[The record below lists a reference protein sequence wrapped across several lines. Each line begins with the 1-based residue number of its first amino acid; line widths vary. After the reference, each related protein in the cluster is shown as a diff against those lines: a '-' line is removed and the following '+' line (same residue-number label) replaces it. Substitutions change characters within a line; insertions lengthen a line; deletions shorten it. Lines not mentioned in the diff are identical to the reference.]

1 MKKART
7 KGLFLRCL
15 PLYQSQ
21 NKVSTAPWNVSAQ
34 TLSKYHWSRELSAI
48 PSGTLQGIWFSKY
61 YKVLKIIRFLLLDVL
76 IKTKKYNFLSKKL
89 YFFQKILCAQCPPL
103 ELHSPVSNQKKE
115 SQFLLLSTIFNLDKQ
130 NIIQCFLR
138 VYWEDHPA
146 SFFRCLSSYR
156 ETFLRIKIWFTDTH

>member
-89 YFFQKILCAQCPPL
+89 YFFQKYYVPNVLLWNSILLFPT
-103 ELHSPVSNQKKE
+103 KKR
-115 SQFLLLSTIFNLDKQ
+115 NL
-130 NIIQCFLR
+130 
-138 VYWEDHPA
+138 
-146 SFFRCLSSYR
+146 SFFFSLLFSTWTSKILSNAS
-156 ETFLRIKIWFTDTH
+156 